1 MLEIKTRE
9 LMKEQEHKK
18 ELNNRH
24 KVLTHI
30 DNDLNDL
37 I

>member
-9 LMKEQEHKK
+9 LLKEREHKK

-24 KVLTHI
+24 TVVTHI
-30 DNDLNDL
+30 
-37 I
+37 